1 MAFTVTSQT
10 IGAQPLGDNATTAAH
25 AIGSVSEGT
34 DPSRGYGKFI
44 YLRGVAGTVVGSVV
58 TYNPE
63 TGTTVLATTRARGLA
78 AVAMAAT
85 VGNQF
90 GWYQREGSAAVRA
103 LAVVAG
109 ATPYATATPG
119 VLDDAVVAGDLLY
132 GATFTS
138 ADGTPAA
145 GLALCALSNPY
156 FGDTDNA

>member
-1 MAFTVTSQT
+1 MAYIVTGQT
-10 IGAQPLGDNATTAAH
+10 IGAQAFADNATTASH
-25 AIGSVSEGT
+25 AIGSVNEGT

-44 YLRGVAGTVVGSVV
+44 YLKGVVGTVVGSVV

-85 VGNQF
+85 VANQF
-90 GWYQREGSAAVRA
+90 GWYQREGSAAVKA
-103 LAVVAG
+103 ATVVAG
-109 ATPYATATPG
+109 AIPYATATPG
-119 VLDDAVVAGDLLY
+119 TVDDAVVAGDLMY

-145 GLALCALSNPY
+145 GLALCAISNPY